1 VIVWAKGENLMAAD
15 PLDYG
20 THERLLNDIIKK
32 LNEIQS
38 DQKRHHK
45 ELAELLTEI
54 ARNTSP

>member
-1 VIVWAKGENLMAAD
+1 MAAD